1 MPTSLADLNAAVE
14 RLWPTEFAE
23 GWDAPG
29 LVSGAPGDEVR
40 RVLLAVDAVSVTVDE
55 AVDTNADVLLVH
67 HPLLL
72 RGVTTVAET
81 GYKGALLA
89 RLIRARCG
97 LIAAHTNAD
106 IVDDGTSAVIAA
118 KLGLV
123 ETRPIVA
130 GAREGTGLGRV
141 GRMPEPTTLG
151 RLALALGDV
160 LPATA
165 TGVRVAGDYDQP
177 VSTVALCGGAG
188 DSLLGDPA
196 VRAADVYIT
205 SDLRHHPASESREQ
219 TLVAGGPALIDVSHW
234 ASEWL
239 WLETAAAQLAEALPD
254 VEFAVSELRTDPWD
268 FVVTQ

>member
-1 MPTSLADLNAAVE
+1 VAVTLSEFNAVVE
-14 RLWPTEFAE
+14 SLWPTEFAE

-29 LVSGAPGDEVR
+29 LLSGAPGDEVR
-40 RVLLAVDAVSVTVDE
+40 RVLLAVDAVGATVE
-55 AVDTNADVLLVH
+55 QAVEQNADVLLVH

-89 RLIRARCG
+89 ALIRSRCA

-106 IVDDGTSAVIAA
+106 IVDDGTSAVIASRLA
-118 KLGLV
+118 LV
-123 ETRPIVA
+123 DAAPIVP
-130 GAREGTGLGRV
+130 GIRPRTGLGRV
-141 GRMPEPTTLG
+141 GRLAEPTTLG
-151 RLALALGDV
+151 RLALALGEL

-165 TGVRVAGDYDQP
+165 GGVRVAGGYDQP
-177 VSTVALCGGAG
+177 VETVALCGGAG
-188 DSLLGDPA
+188 DSLLGEAA
-196 VRAADVYIT
+196 VRASDVYIT

-219 TLVAGGPALIDVSHW
+219 SLSAGGPALIDVAHW

-239 WLETAAAQLAEALPD
+239 WLETAAAQLAEALPGL
-254 VEFAVSELRTDPWD
+254 EIAVSDLNTDPWD